1 MNEVCRNC
9 IRIIGFTLLLSVF
22 SMVFPHEGSSI
33 VFPDTVL
40 KIYQFPSNMI
50 PRIDGSTDDWD
61 IMPDEYT
68 YGTDMLL
75 DVENDRNGKVD
86 PDDLDVV
93 VKIGWVKDMNRLYF
107 LYEAYDNYWDFED
120 DGLHNDMFEL
130 MVDGDLSGGEFIY
143 DEVEAE
149 NGNIRR
155 IVKKNSHAQNYHICT
170 PAVGKST
177 AMVWNCPS
185 WLNKM
190 PYMNCVCSYDF
201 KHGESGKLIMEC
213 WITPFDI
220 ISFDGPESS
229 VESRL
234 TENDIIGLSWL
245 IADWDGPG
253 KRHALPSLSHT
264 VLQVHNASY
273 LRAFKLMPLD
283 EQFLKKFEAH
293 YTFKILDNDERVA
306 AFSDRSYGDI
316 SSWTWDFGDGTTSNE
331 QNPVH
336 RFEKDGYLGAHT
348 VKLTI
353 TGSGETSSYTT
364 LMEVIFK

>member
-1 MNEVCRNC
+1 MNGVCGNC
-9 IRIIGFTLLLSVF
+9 IRIIELTLLLSVF
-22 SMVFPHEGSSI
+22 SMVIPHEGSAI
-33 VFPDTVL
+33 VFPETVL

-50 PRIDGSTDDWD
+50 PRIDGGTEDWD
-61 IMPDEYT
+61 IVPDEYT

-93 VKIGWVKDMNRLYF
+93 VKVGWVKNMNRLYV

-130 MVDGDLSGGEFIY
+130 SVDGDLSGGEFIY
-143 DEVEAE
+143 DEMEAE
-149 NGNIRR
+149 DGTIRR
-155 IVKKNSHAQNYHICT
+155 IAKKNSHAQNYHICT

-220 ISFDGPESS
+220 ISFENPESS

-283 EQFLKKFEAH
+283 EQFLKTFEAH
-293 YTFKILDNDERVA
+293 YTFKILDTNDRIA
-306 AFSDRSYGDI
+306 AFTDRSHGDI

-336 RFEKDGYLGAHT
+336 QFANNGYLGAHT

-353 TGSGETSSYTT
+353 TGFEGTSNYTT